1 VIVIQYTL
9 AADSTIQGL
18 GSGKT
23 AAASFEPFHDVSGA
37 GDMVKDMVTDQS
49 DSNAPTVVMSERS
62 GFQLLFGLSSLKIY
76 SKCQS
81 RAP

>member
-1 VIVIQYTL
+1 MIAIQYTL

-37 GDMVKDMVTDQS
+37 GDMVKDVVTDQS
-49 DSNAPTVVMSERS
+49 DSNGSYEREERLPAS
-62 GFQLLFGLSSLKIY
+62 FRPQFSDNL
-76 SKCQS
+76 
-81 RAP
+81 

>member
-1 VIVIQYTL
+1 MIAIQYTL

-23 AAASFEPFHDVSGA
+23 AAASIEPVHDVSGA

-49 DSNAPTVVMSERS
+49 DSNGSYRAR
-62 GFQLLFGLSSLKIY
+62 GAASSLFLA
-76 SKCQS
+76 SVL
-81 RAP
+81 

>member
-1 VIVIQYTL
+1 VIAIQYTL

-23 AAASFEPFHDVSGA
+23 AAASFEPFHDISGA

-49 DSNAPTVVMSERS
+49 DPNGSYEREERLPAS
-62 GFQLLFGLSSLKIY
+62 IRPQFSDN
-76 SKCQS
+76 
-81 RAP
+81 P